1 MGNKVMERE
10 WPVPRLW
17 MVSFWNKSNPLGGVR
32 RMPGDCG
39 VREGCPRCAGSLH
52 KEEPWEETEARLPT
66 TE

>member
-1 MGNKVMERE
+1 MGNKVMELE

-39 VREGCPRCAGSLH
+39 V
-52 KEEPWEETEARLPT
+52 
-66 TE
+66 